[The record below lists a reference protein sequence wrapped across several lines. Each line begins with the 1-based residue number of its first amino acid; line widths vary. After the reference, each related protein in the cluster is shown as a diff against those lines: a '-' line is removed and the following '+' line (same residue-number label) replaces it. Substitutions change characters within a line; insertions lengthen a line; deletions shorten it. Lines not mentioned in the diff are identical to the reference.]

1 MLLTCEQALR
11 VRNVLDDWL
20 PARIR
25 DSKVVMYPLLRL
37 VFGRR
42 FRVFAD
48 FKQQGFWLSADQFSD
63 VYRSTAGLQKVQGG
77 TDLNEECV
85 RAITDAVVG
94 ATVLYAGCGRG
105 HLVDV
110 LSSRGGPVVG
120 SDIVLDQAL
129 TTGTACD
136 LSREA
141 SRICRF
147 WTMRSTPWSAR
158 TRWNMSS
165 GSGSRCPSCAGW
177 QRSGE
182 LS

>member
-42 FRVFAD
+42 FRVFGD

-63 VYRSTAGLQKVQGG
+63 VYGSTAGLQKVQGG

-120 SDIVLDQAL
+120 CDIVLDQAL
-129 TTGTACD
+129 TDRDGVRFVEGSVED
-136 LSREA
+136 LPFPDDA
-141 SRICRF
+141 F
-147 WTMRSTPWSAR
+147 DTVVSTHTLEHVGGGRCSA
-158 TRWNMSS
+158 
-165 GSGSRCPSCAGW
+165 GVLAGGSR
-177 QRSGE
+177 
-182 LS
+182 